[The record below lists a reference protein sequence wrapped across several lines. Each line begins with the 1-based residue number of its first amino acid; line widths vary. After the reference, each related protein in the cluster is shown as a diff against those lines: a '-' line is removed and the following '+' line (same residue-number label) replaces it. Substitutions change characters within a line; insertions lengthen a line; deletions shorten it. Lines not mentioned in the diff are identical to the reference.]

1 MMSMR
6 LMSDISNFSVR
17 SMRCASCGIALLLV
31 TMLAS
36 CVTTDPRLI
45 AALQQTS
52 VREIRIETAPDVKMT
67 GLFTEGKPD
76 PQLSLV
82 VRTLKNA
89 MEKELIGLPGGP
101 THARLV
107 VTLHVVD
114 LSTKAGRILIHSDS
128 DIAATVR
135 LEDAKTGRLI
145 AEEPNVV
152 AGNSGMR
159 GEGLGIFVAM
169 AVNAAEA
176 AGPEDILAQ
185 RLANAFTHQ
194 VKQWLLVKK

>member
-1 MMSMR
+1 MR
-6 LMSDISNFSVR
+6 SV
-17 SMRCASCGIALLLV
+17 SYATALLLV

-36 CVTTDPRLI
+36 CVTADPRLI
-45 AALQQTS
+45 AALQRTS
-52 VREIRIETAPDVKMT
+52 VREVRVETAPDVKMT

-76 PQLSLV
+76 PQLSVV
-82 VRTLKNA
+82 VRTLKNT

-101 THARLV
+101 TRGRLI
-107 VTLHVVD
+107 VTLHVVN

-128 DIAATVR
+128 DIGGTVR
-135 LEDAKTGRLI
+135 LEDAKTGQLI
-145 AEEPNVV
+145 AENPNVYGRNP
-152 AGNSGMR
+152 AMR

-185 RLANAFTHQ
+185 RLSNAFTHQ
-194 VKQWLLVKK
+194 VKLWLLPKK

>member
-1 MMSMR
+1 
-6 LMSDISNFSVR
+6 
-17 SMRCASCGIALLLV
+17 
-31 TMLAS
+31 
-36 CVTTDPRLI
+36 
-45 AALQQTS
+45 

-67 GLFTEGKPD
+67 GLFTQGKPD

-82 VRTLKNA
+82 VRTLKNT

-101 THARLV
+101 TRGRLI

-114 LSTKAGRILIHSDS
+114 LSTKAGRILIQSNS
-128 DIAATVR
+128 DIVGTVR
-135 LEDAKTGRLI
+135 LEDAKTGKLI
-145 AEEPNVV
+145 AEKPNVYGRNPAV
-152 AGNSGMR
+152 R

-185 RLANAFTHQ
+185 RLSNAFTRQ